1 MNRLLQTT
9 SKQRENAGDY
19 SADEYMGTVGD
30 LEYRI
35 SFPQEGEM
43 ILFSDKGRSSAV
55 SSDGRCDRCIH
66 IQPGRIQYRLG

>member
-43 ILFSDKGRSSAV
+43 IRFSG
-55 SSDGRCDRCIH
+55 
-66 IQPGRIQYRLG
+66 